1 MSTFRHAHVCGE
13 GHSATSP
20 NELVHSTYDLIVMT
34 ASWDSRCLC
43 LCDVDV
49 TANEGIGV
57 FFANRGTLGLRDK
70 HDPQVQRFLEESCS
84 HTRFIERES
93 EDLVGL
99 WQQMWVATWESYVN
113 VGRPLDV
120 LLDLSTCPRYYAMA
134 FLARGFRDG
143 IVGRLTCFYAE
154 GRYPP
159 DPQEM
164 AVDQFTAGKWETCSV
179 PGLAGTADPG
189 KKRLYVVSVGFEG
202 SKTFRAV
209 SSDDPDRVVVLF
221 PEPGVDPSYPTRTKE
236 NNRLLFAEYGIGNDL
251 MVKAPAGDAIKAW
264 EALAESDVAADDE
277 NPFYLCC
284 GTKPHSLAM
293 ALHALVA
300 DRTTVLYAKPA
311 GHKEVEI
318 EPSGVYW
325 SYVLEDMALPEAHQ

>member
-1 MSTFRHAHVCGE
+1 
-13 GHSATSP
+13 
-20 NELVHSTYDLIVMT
+20 
-34 ASWDSRCLC
+34 
-43 LCDVDV
+43 
-49 TANEGIGV
+49 
-57 FFANRGTLGLRDK
+57 
-70 HDPQVQRFLEESCS
+70 VQGFLEGCCDS
-84 HTRFIERES
+84 TRLIERES

-99 WQQMWVATWESYVN
+99 WEELWVATWEAYAS

-134 FLARGFRDG
+134 FLAQGFSEG

-159 DPQEM
+159 DPKEL
-164 AVDQFTAGKWETCSV
+164 AVDQFTAGKWETHSV

-189 KKRLYVVSVGFEG
+189 SRRLYVVSVGFEG

-221 PEPGVDPSYPTRTKE
+221 PNPGVDPSYPERTREK
-236 NNRLLFAEYGIGNDL
+236 NRLLFAEYGIEERQLIN
-251 MVKAPAGDAIKAW
+251 APAGDAIKAW
-264 EALAESDVAADDE
+264 QALAAAAPAGEDE

-293 ALHALVA
+293 ALHGLITERA
-300 DRTTVLYAKPA
+300 TVLYAKPA
-311 GHKEVEI
+311 GHKEIQI

-325 SYVLEDMALPEAHQ
+325 SFRLEDVTLPSRVL